1 MRSHPCEGERRSSS
15 EIAGPPVAGAG
26 AAQSPR
32 LLTHVSTMLTIPT
45 ATDPLARM
53 THHALRALLAG
64 FLAFGAA
71 HAQQFDSARTKA
83 ATDSTR
89 VTALSVVRVT
99 GRADNLTH
107 IAHSASQGRV
117 GRADLRLRPLVREG
131 EILEAIPGMILTQ
144 HSGDGKANQMFVRG
158 FNLDHGTDFQTR
170 IESMPINMPTHAHGQ
185 GYSDLNLL
193 IPELVDHLEYKL
205 GTYYAELG
213 DFGAAGGATLHLAR
227 TLPSPIA
234 HAEAGAFGFARTV
247 LAGST
252 KRGNNTLLLG
262 GEAKRYDGPWDVA
275 QGLRKFSA
283 IGRWTWRNGRNEV
296 SLLGLTYRNRW
307 NSSDQIPAR
316 AIASG
321 AVSRF
326 GQVDQSLSGNTKRNS
341 LSLSWRRAMN
351 AGVLRVDAYAIR
363 YAFNLWSNFTY
374 QLNDANSGDQIEQVD
389 HRAIGGLDAEYARA
403 AHGMGADHTVRVGVQ
418 SRYDNARV
426 ALNRSTRRVATST
439 VRADDVG
446 QASAAFW
453 SSVESRWHPAVR
465 TILGLRGDEY
475 SFDVASDRV
484 ANSGSRSAGI
494 VSPKGSLIFGP
505 FAGSEV
511 YVGGGLGFHSNDARG
526 STISVDPVS
535 GDAVDRVVPLVR
547 SRGGEIGWR
556 TSTSSGFRSSASLWT
571 LALDSELLFVGD
583 AGTTEP
589 KGRSRRTGVT
599 FANFWRPDSR
609 LTFDADVSFTKARYL
624 DEATGQ
630 QSVPGALENV
640 VAAGVSFEPTSRGL
654 HAVVRVRHFGA
665 HPLIE
670 DNSVRGTPT
679 TLVNA
684 SFGYAMGPGRITASV
699 LNVLGSRARDVQY
712 FYASRLAG
720 EAAGG
725 VEDVHF
731 HPVEPRQIRLGVSL
745 GR

>member
-1 MRSHPCEGERRSSS
+1 MFTTLRRKN
-15 EIAGPPVAGAG
+15 PLT
-26 AAQSPR
+26 R
-32 LLTHVSTMLTIPT
+32 LTQHVFG
-45 ATDPLARM
+45 
-53 THHALRALLAG
+53 ALLAG
-64 FLAFGAA
+64 LLTVSAA
-71 HAQQFDSARTKA
+71 HAQQSDSARAKA

-89 VTALSVVRVT
+89 ATALSVVKVT
-99 GRADNLTH
+99 GRSDNLTG
-107 IAHSASQGRV
+107 IAQSASQGRV

-170 IESMPINMPTHAHGQ
+170 IESMPMNMPTHAHGQ

-205 GTYYAELG
+205 GPYYAELG
-213 DFGAAGGATLHLAR
+213 DFGAAGGATLNLVR

-234 HAEAGAFGFARTV
+234 RAEAGAWGFARTV

-252 KRGNNTLLLG
+252 TRGNNTLLLG
-262 GEAKRYDGPWDVA
+262 GEAKHYDGPWDIA
-275 QGLRKFSA
+275 QGLRKFSGV
-283 IGRWTWRNGRNEV
+283 GRWTWRNGRNEV
-296 SLLGLTYRNRW
+296 SLLGLTYSNRW

-316 AIASG
+316 AVASG

-326 GQVDQSLSGNTKRNS
+326 GQVDQSLGGNTNRNS

-374 QLNDANSGDQIEQVD
+374 QLDNAATGDQIEQVD
-389 HRAIGGLDAEYARA
+389 HRSIGGLDAEYSRA
-403 AHGMGADHTVRVGVQ
+403 AHGIGADHTVRVGVQ
-418 SRYDNARV
+418 SRYDDARV

-446 QASAAFW
+446 QGSAALW

-465 TILGLRGDEY
+465 TILGLRGDAY

-494 VSPKGSLIFGP
+494 VSPKGSLILGP

-535 GDAVDRVVPLVR
+535 GDAVNRVVPLVR
-547 SRGGEIGWR
+547 SRGGEIGFR

-589 KGRSRRTGVT
+589 QGRSRRTGVT
-599 FANFWRPDSR
+599 FANFWRPDPR
-609 LTFDADVSFTKARYL
+609 LTFDADVSFTKARYR
-624 DEATGQ
+624 DEAAGQ

-640 VAAGVSFEPTSRGL
+640 VAAGVSYEPIGRGL

-679 TLVNA
+679 TLMNA
-684 SFGYAMGPGRITASV
+684 SLGYAIGPTRITASV

-720 EAAGG
+720 EPAGG
-725 VEDVHF
+725 VADVHF
-731 HPVEPRQIRLGVSL
+731 HPVEPRQLRIGVTL